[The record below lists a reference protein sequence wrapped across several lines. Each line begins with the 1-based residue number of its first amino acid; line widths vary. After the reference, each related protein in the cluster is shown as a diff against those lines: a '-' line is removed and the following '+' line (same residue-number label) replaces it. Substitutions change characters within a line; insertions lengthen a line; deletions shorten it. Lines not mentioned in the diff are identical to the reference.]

1 LDAAIVRR
9 KSITKKV
16 NAPQRR
22 ITVAARQ
29 SAAVDKALRLTKDM
43 KMTEQEALM
52 DKNDEELLSAIKKH
66 APFYAHTAYAYPKL
80 VDALKNVLR
89 SDEFKM
95 VAEIEARKLLKELGE
110 AIK

>member
-1 LDAAIVRR
+1 VPTFRLH
-9 KSITKKV
+9 
-16 NAPQRR
+16 R
-22 ITVAARQ
+22 IKEMKMKREELE
-29 SAAVDKALRLTKDM
+29 ALR
-43 KMTEQEALM
+43 
-52 DKNDEELLSAIKKH
+52 DKNDEEILAAVKAH
-66 APFYAHTAYAYPKL
+66 APFYAHAAFAYPKL